1 MRQNEEFGVEK
12 ESRKG
17 NKVLI
22 SKKQLL
28 AIIPLCERTI
38 YNFEKLGKF
47 PRRIALSSRKSC
59 GIWPKLRHGLI
70 PVGNPAQ
77 HPAPERGPELW
88 QLTCE
93 QRSRISRHR

>member
-47 PRRIALSSRKSC
+47 PRRIALSSRKVVWDLAEIEAWIDTRKES
-59 GIWPKLRHGLI
+59 G
-70 PVGNPAQ
+70 
-77 HPAPERGPELW
+77 PAPRPGLGA
-88 QLTCE
+88 
-93 QRSRISRHR
+93 